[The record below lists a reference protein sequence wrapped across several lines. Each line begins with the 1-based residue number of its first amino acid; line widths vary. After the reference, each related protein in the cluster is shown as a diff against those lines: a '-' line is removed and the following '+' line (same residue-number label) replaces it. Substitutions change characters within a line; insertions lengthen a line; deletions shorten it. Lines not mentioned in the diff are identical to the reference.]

1 MSNSED
7 TTLLTEIRDL
17 LRQQL
22 DIARQTL
29 KNQEVA
35 LTNQQKAMDRQI
47 TNQEILLKARKW
59 SRILLGLLVA
69 AAFLYLLQPL
79 MFIWLAH
86 LR

>member
-1 MSNSED
+1 MSDSENI
-7 TTLLTEIRDL
+7 TLLTEIRDL

-22 DIARQTL
+22 DFARQTL
-29 KNQEVA
+29 KNQDTA
-35 LTNQQKAMDRQI
+35 LANQQRAMDRQI

-59 SRILLGLLVA
+59 TRILLGLLVA

-79 MFIWLAH
+79 MLIWLSH